1 MVKVAETKVYKNN
14 KTSIPSA
21 IMEALSLKVADV
33 VEWHVEDEKIILRK
47 GQ

>member
-1 MVKVAETKVYKNN
+1 LVKVAETKVYKNN

-21 IMEALSLKVADV
+21 VMEALSLKVGDV

-47 GQ
+47 G